1 MLILGI
7 DPGIATIGYGI
18 ISFEQQKY
26 KYLKAGVIETSKDI
40 PFSKRLDSAYRGMV
54 SLIQEFNPDTIAIE
68 ELFFAKNTKTAM
80 VVSQARGV
88 LVLSCVHQDKPL
100 FEYTPLQVKQGVTG
114 YGRADKSQV
123 TKMVTF
129 LLSLETPPKPDDAAD
144 ALAIAICHANHI
156 QQINRDSH
164 FRPI

>member
-7 DPGIATIGYGI
+7 DPGIATIGYGM
-18 ISFEQQKY
+18 ISFDRQKY

-40 PFSKRLDSAYRGMV
+40 PFSKRLDGAYRGMV
-54 SLIQEFNPDTIAIE
+54 SLIQEFDPDTIAIE

-80 VVSQARGV
+80 VVSQARGA
-88 LVLSCVHQDKPL
+88 LILSCVHQDKPL

-129 LLSLETPPKPDDAAD
+129 LLDLQTPPKPDDAAD

-156 QQINRDSH
+156 QQINGDSR